1 MRRSNPR
8 RKCEPSAKSIND
20 EKELELKYMQEEV
33 ENKRRK
39 LELAKQEKELM
50 RATAVLDE
58 ELLRFEDGKTR
69 YVF

>member
-1 MRRSNPR
+1 MKRLPS

-20 EKELELKYMQEEV
+20 EKELELKHLQEEV
-33 ENKRRK
+33 KNKKIK

-58 ELLRFEDGKTR
+58 ELLRLEDGK
-69 YVF
+69 VK

>member
-1 MRRSNPR
+1 
-8 RKCEPSAKSIND
+8 
-20 EKELELKYMQEEV
+20 MQEEV

-58 ELLRFEDGKTR
+58 ELLRFEDGKSR